1 MDTPSDEREGR
12 DDLEPGR
19 PSPLEVFDALN
30 EPRPDLAGPVVNDD
44 ESPLAAA
51 AAAELA
57 RAEAI
62 EQARADAIE
71 ESAHDAPDDAPDV
84 EVAPSSEPG
93 TDEPTGSDDE
103 PTGFDDAPARSGEA
117 PAWAEDA
124 SAGSEDESAVDGL
137 EPAVDQDERSSGP
150 EQPASPAAPASP
162 GAWAVLGR
170 ALRPRMTRAQ
180 VLAGVLC
187 AMLGFA
193 LVVQVRQAAGAD
205 LSSMRQQ
212 DLVRI
217 LDEVTNRSDALANE
231 SADLTRERDELLSGS
246 DRRQAALDALRR
258 SAETQGILT
267 GRLPA
272 EGPGVVVTLTEP
284 NDSNGLVKP
293 ITMLDVLEELRNA
306 GAEAIELN
314 GQRVTASS
322 AFTGTAGAIELDG
335 VALVSPYVW
344 TAIGDPETID
354 PALQIP
360 GGAMAQVRNN
370 RAEGTVDRRDNVQIT
385 ALRVIPDPVYATP
398 VPPSKK

>member
-1 MDTPSDEREGR
+1 MTVDEEQL
-12 DDLEPGR
+12 DDDAGAEPDAVG
-19 PSPLEVFDALN
+19 PTPLEVFDALN

-62 EQARADAIE
+62 EQSLADAIE
-71 ESAHDAPDDAPDV
+71 EPVDAGPEPHDEISSDVGTGVHAAELEPELEPVLDDAAGGSELGTEAVGAAEHDVDDEGPSESDERRAAGPDDAP
-84 EVAPSSEPG
+84 EEP
-93 TDEPTGSDDE
+93 
-103 PTGFDDAPARSGEA
+103 
-117 PAWAEDA
+117 
-124 SAGSEDESAVDGL
+124 
-137 EPAVDQDERSSGP
+137 
-150 EQPASPAAPASP
+150 PAAIVAAP
-162 GAWAVLGR
+162 GAWSVLGR

-205 LSSMRQQ
+205 LNSMRQQ

-217 LDEVTNRSDALANE
+217 LDEVTNRGDALANE
-231 SADLTRERDELLSGS
+231 SADLTRERDQLLSGS

-284 NDSNGLVKP
+284 DGLIKP
-293 ITMLDVLEELRNA
+293 VTMLDVLEELRNA
-306 GAEAIELN
+306 GAEAISLN

-322 AFTGTAGAIELDG
+322 AFTGTAGSVQIDG
-335 VALVSPYVW
+335 VVLASPYVW
-344 TAIGDPETID
+344 KAIGDPDTID
-354 PALQIP
+354 VALQIP

-370 RAEGTVDRRDNVQIT
+370 GGEGEVEQQDDVKIT

-398 VPPSKK
+398 IPPSSD